1 MMSDL
6 MVRIQSLEASLNE
19 ITSILNQFLP
29 RPNTVSTRKQTQRQ
43 TRQVQ
48 EVPAWAMAITLKL
61 NLVST
66 EVQHIKEAVQKSPG
80 SHGSIAGTDDQ
91 APPDSQQR
99 TPGPLPTISKQPS
112 DRGQLRERAPT
123 TSRARNYQS
132 TNTNPE
138 ADASDSGKGLEA
150 GSSSTSRLEM
160 STMEPQSPR
169 ARTPSSQDS
178 DGSAIASYETAVE
191 TTPKPHLLIPPAL
204 RQKVSSFSLSVEE
217 MGDKLVPNVILFLAN
232 PAFTS
237 KISIKNIPDVNW
249 TDLATSTP
257 RPPEDYDLIGVTWSQ
272 SRVVGAANLNIA
284 PRNYSFPGFPDFSHA
299 IKPPSLEESLN
310 YLDQLISDPPKDP
323 IPYYVGPPLD
333 DGPSV
338 SILNSI
344 LHPGQRLLQIG
355 PIRGLNEAYWHW
367 GPKGSGTPWHCEDI
381 DLWSFNAG
389 CIGWKLWLEIPE
401 SHTAAFEAFV
411 RKHWPTNNCDQFARH
426 PCVVISPKTL
436 KRNGIKFKIDLQGP
450 GELKITR
457 PRSYHMVVNV
467 TDSFATAINFLPPDE
482 PIVPRDTNVCPR
494 CGLYS
499 LKIKGIRKVPYA
511 PINATELNMSS
522 RTRRTDINTNAN
534 SRIADSVTTS
544 SRSIQPPTRKRQN
557 TNETLRPQTKTKRTK
572 PQVTVPRDLQNLDAV
587 KKQISSIDKLCKF
600 PLFNGDP
607 PTLAVFTAVAA
618 IWSRP
623 AIEQF
628 CSLVKSTRDLSV
640 RVEAYGDQATRV
652 EQHIRGINISRRQ
665 SMLGTFLLRLYQ
677 LYLAEEI
684 DSLNDGRVRMNKP
697 ALDGILARAEW
708 KYSTLRYHRDKGRTW
723 RRICGD
729 NNGLLC
735 FIFLDAK
742 NSLKISPDIFID
754 MTPDDLK
761 IFHQLLKSDY
771 TTSIC
776 SAGKAFQN
784 ALNSEATDADFLW
797 EGSSVPVHTLSEE
810 RLLAS
815 LQLYPSNNENIYD
828 KDKYPDWPRPT
839 DWPKEWDW
847 LIDPTSLNPNERQC
861 EMCFETTC
869 CCIDT
874 AQRTM
879 PRIKDY
885 GGKKKRGLQAV
896 AERPG
901 QIAYKK
907 GDIIGQYTGELVP
920 LGTKCDGW
928 ALELWRTGANF
939 PFESSLCQIYAKERG
954 NCFRLLNHHCNPNAI
969 CRPRAVSGRCRL
981 MIEAKEDIRDG
992 KEITIDYGPD
1002 YWGSTGCP
1010 CDAPHHRI
1018 SQPGQ
1023 PKNAAAV

>member
-6 MVRIQSLEASLNE
+6 MARIQTFEASLSE
-19 ITSILNQFLP
+19 ITSILNRLLS
-29 RPNTVSTRKQTQRQ
+29 RPNNVSTARKQTQRQ
-43 TRQVQ
+43 TREVQ
-48 EVPAWAMAITLKL
+48 EVPAWVKAITLKL
-61 NLVST
+61 DLLST
-66 EVQHIKEAVQKSPG
+66 EVQHIKEAVQKGPG
-80 SHGSIAGTDDQ
+80 SHGSIAGADDQ
-91 APPDSQQR
+91 ASPRSQQR
-99 TPGPLPTISKQPS
+99 TPGPLPTSNHLSDSRQLGERTLTTPS
-112 DRGQLRERAPT
+112 
-123 TSRARNYQS
+123 ARNYQP

-150 GSSSTSRLEM
+150 GSSSTSQLEM
-160 STMEPQSPR
+160 STMDPQSPR

-178 DGSAIASYETAVE
+178 DEAGSATDAENSPE
-191 TTPKPHLLIPPAL
+191 PHLSIPPTL
-204 RQKVSSFSLSVEE
+204 HQKKSNFSLSVEE
-217 MGDKLVPNVILFLAN
+217 MGDKLVPNVMEFVTDST
-232 PAFTS
+232 FTG
-237 KISIKNIPDVNW
+237 KISIENIPDVNW

-257 RPPEDYDLIGVTWSQ
+257 LPPEDYDLIGVTWSK
-272 SRVVGAANLNIA
+272 SRVVGAANLNTA
-284 PRNYSFPGFPDFSHA
+284 PRTYAFPGFPDFSHA
-299 IKPPSLEESLN
+299 IEPPSLEESLN

-333 DGPSV
+333 NGPSV

-344 LHPGQRLLQIG
+344 LHPGQDLLQIG
-355 PIRGLNEAYWHW
+355 PVRGLNEAYWHW

-401 SHTAAFEAFV
+401 SHTPAFEAFV

-426 PCVVISPKTL
+426 PCVVISPDTL
-436 KRNGIKFKIDLQGP
+436 KMNDIKFKIDLQGP

-467 TDSFATAINFLPPDE
+467 TDSFATAINFLPPGKL
-482 PIVPRDTNVCPR
+482 IVPRVTNMCPQ

-499 LKIKGIRKVPYA
+499 LKISGIRKVPYA
-511 PINATELNMSS
+511 PINANISS
-522 RTRRTDINTNAN
+522 RTRRTDINTNPMRVDTN
-534 SRIADSVTTS
+534 TTS
-544 SRSIQPPTRKRQN
+544 SRSRQLPTRKRQN
-557 TNETLRPQTKTKRTK
+557 TDKTLLPKKTNL
-572 PQVTVPRDLQNLDAV
+572 QDLDTV
-587 KKQISSIDKLCKF
+587 KKRISSIDKLCKF
-600 PLFNGDP
+600 PLFSGDP

-640 RVEAYGDQATRV
+640 RVKAYGDQAARV
-652 EQHIRGINISRRQ
+652 EQHIRGINISQRQ

-684 DSLNDGRVRMNKP
+684 DSLNDGRTRMDKT
-697 ALDGILARAEW
+697 ALDSILKKAEW
-708 KYSTLRYHRDKGRTW
+708 KYSTLRYHRNKGCTW
-723 RRICGD
+723 RQICGG

-742 NSLKISPDIFID
+742 NSLEISPDIFIN
-754 MTPDDLK
+754 MTANDLK
-761 IFHQLLKSDY
+761 IFHQLLESDY

-776 SAGKAFQN
+776 SAGKALQN

-810 RLLAS
+810 KLLAS

-847 LIDPTSLNPNERQC
+847 PIDPTSLNPNERQC
-861 EMCFETTC
+861 EMCYETTC
-869 CCIDT
+869 RCIDT
-874 AQRTM
+874 ARRTM
-879 PRIKDY
+879 PRIKNY

-907 GDIIGQYTGELVP
+907 GDTIGQYTGELVP
-920 LGTKCDGW
+920 LDTKRDGW
-928 ALELWRTGANF
+928 ALELWRTGAAF
-939 PFESSLCQIYAKERG
+939 PFESSVCQIYAKERG
-954 NCFRLLNHHCNPNAI
+954 NCFRLLNHHCNSNAI
-969 CRPRAVSGRCRL
+969 CRSRAVSGRCRL
-981 MIEAKEDIRDG
+981 MIEAKEDIQDG
-992 KEITIDYGPD
+992 EEITIDYGRAYWSSARFPD
-1002 YWGSTGCP
+1002 IE
-1010 CDAPHHRI
+1010 D
-1018 SQPGQ
+1018 Q
-1023 PKNAAAV
+1023 